1 MKMQGPKQKQ
11 GQNVGTKRAFT
22 PFFNYFVVYLYYFN
36 VLYYKIKVVMLGE
49 L

>member
-22 PFFNYFVVYLYYFN
+22 PLKLQKLEFRQL
-36 VLYYKIKVVMLGE
+36 IDDMLIN